1 MQTITFVRLYNISE
15 ITPQHF
21 QNTFYMFL
29 FLLDSIYKYS
39 RFAKSFFHSFNN
51 SYILSNYFPFTLIA
65 TRNGLKPAS
74 PTGPACFPGFVCLEK
89 LSVALAPVPYLR
101 KEAEHETQPAIA
113 S

>member
-1 MQTITFVRLYNISE
+1 
-15 ITPQHF
+15 
-21 QNTFYMFL
+21 MFL

-89 LSVALAPVPYLR
+89 LSVALAPGPYLR
-101 KEAEHETQPAIA
+101 KEAEHETQLA
-113 S
+113 SQKKTDIQDSQLLW